1 MHVLYSTSISQ
12 IELSK
17 ACVLDTLMHIMQ
29 KLISLGGKFYPVLS
43 LLTLRICFFNEKNAV
58 GLSGLRKL

>member
-1 MHVLYSTSISQ
+1 MHVLID
-12 IELSK
+12 LSK
-17 ACVLDTLMHIMQ
+17 AGVLDILMHIMQ

-43 LLTLRICFFNEKNAV
+43 LLTLRICFFIEKNAV